1 MTTIPTDTTVLYPRA
16 ASGSTRRRFLTP
28 IPSAPG
34 EFLLV
39 LDNTGMEKI
48 KRCHMAGRNYLI
60 LGREPHAKN
69 SALTF
74 GGAVHEALELFHQ
87 GEYYR
92 QNPTEL
98 DTLLGKDL
106 EKFQIESQTS
116 VIHSFF
122 SDNPAPPDEFRTAQ
136 SACEVLK
143 HYRQRCNPGL
153 YPDYEWEIMA
163 DAKGPIIERAF
174 ELPLG
179 TIEIEDYIN
188 ADFLTTD
195 ERAEIQLHQLGE
207 YHRVLGKVYC
217 IRIHIAWSG
226 RIDLI
231 TRHAGHVRITD
242 HKTSSIDRDDFM
254 QQFHL
259 ASQTIGYTWAAQ
271 QLWPD
276 LDISGFCLNCL
287 NFRKPAKSHVG
298 ELTSRGPKGGEAPLN
313 FFRAY
318 FDYSPLRV
326 SEWYSRTM
334 TTIEDFLHSFVRDYF
349 PLNDHACFDK
359 FGRCPYHD
367 ICLEDSPEVA
377 SALLSTDAF
386 KQVTWNPTTGR

>member
-1 MTTIPTDTTVLYPRA
+1 MTTLPTDSTTLYPKTA
-16 ASGSTRRRFLTP
+16 ASSTRRRFLTP

-60 LGREPHAKN
+60 ASREAHAKN

-74 GGAVHEALELFHQ
+74 GGAIHEALELHHKNEWHQ
-87 GEYYR
+87 QTNTPYNEDEDLAIEAQASAIHR
-92 QNPTEL
+92 FFADNPT
-98 DTLLGKDL
+98 
-106 EKFQIESQTS
+106 
-116 VIHSFF
+116 
-122 SDNPAPPDEFRTAQ
+122 PPDEYRTAQ
-136 SACEVLK
+136 SACEVMK
-143 HYRQRCNPGL
+143 FYRQRCNVGL
-153 YPDYEWEIMA
+153 YPDYEWEILA

-179 TIEIEDYIN
+179 TIKTDAWVSWSEGMGDYTEEPIPG
-188 ADFLTTD
+188 
-195 ERAEIQLHQLGE
+195 GE
-207 YHRVLGKVYC
+207 KLVKIDVV
-217 IRIHIAWSG
+217 HIAWSG

-231 TRHAGHVRITD
+231 TRRGSVNRITD

-276 LDISGFCLNCL
+276 LSISGFCLNCL

-298 ELTSRGPKGGEAPLN
+298 ELTSRGPRGGDAPLN

-318 FDYSPLRV
+318 FDYTPARV

-349 PLNDHACFDK
+349 PLNDHSCFGK
-359 FGRCPYHD
+359 FGRCEYHD
-367 ICLEDSPEVA
+367 VCLEDKPEVA
-377 SALLSTDAF
+377 GALLNTDAF
-386 KQVTWNPTTGR
+386 KNVTWNPTTGR

>member
-1 MTTIPTDTTVLYPRA
+1 MTTIPTDITVLYPRA
-16 ASGSTRRRFLTP
+16 SSGSTRRRFLTP

-74 GGAVHEALELFHQ
+74 GGAVHEALEIFHTREFIQ
-87 GEYYR
+87 SRGLMA
-92 QNPTEL
+92 PTETS
-98 DTLLGKDL
+98 DTVGN
-106 EKFQIESQTS
+106 ER
-116 VIHSFF
+116 IHSFF
-122 SDNPAPPDEFRTAQ
+122 SDNPAPPDEFRTAT
-136 SACEVLK
+136 SACGVLR

-163 DAKGPIIERAF
+163 DEKGPIIERAF

-179 TIEIEDYIN
+179 TITLDAWIR
-188 ADFLTTD
+188 ADEVFGSD
-195 ERAEIQLHQLGE
+195 EGNQEQRFIDGVPH
-207 YHRVLGKVYC
+207 VWVSVV
-217 IRIHIAWSG
+217 HIAWSG
-226 RIDLI
+226 RIDLV
-231 TRHAGHVRITD
+231 TKHAGRVRITD

-377 SALLSTDAF
+377 SALLNTDAF